1 MEPMRQSAVF
11 CTSELDDSMKDRT
24 LQWAQQLS
32 KPLLCFGLIAFSFTA
47 LTEQTA
53 AQNYSPEH
61 DKVQAMVKR
70 GAEFLVKS
78 QSRENSYDGGKTALV
93 AYTLLKVTGDPDLPR
108 VKEGVQ
114 TALQMARSLRSS
126 RFSESVVYSI
136 SVAAVLLA
144 EADPVAYRSELETIL
159 SWLVSVQ
166 KPHGGF
172 GYLEKPTGDTSQ
184 VQYAMLA
191 LWTLYKAGL
200 DVPPATVEGAI
211 RYLAATQDPS
221 GGWGY
226 QGVIPT
232 GPGRTQQAQVTKSLS
247 TAGSCSILI
256 AGDILGFYRQ
266 LKRGNDEEDG
276 IPDAFVRTDTLK
288 KRGDPKRDITLKR
301 DDIDS
306 NIDDAVQYQGRVDFN
321 SGYFYYYW
329 RYSQERYESFLE
341 VRNAKQ
347 NKSPAWYNKGVTE
360 LASLQEPNGAW
371 TQAKKADYTDD
382 DICTCFAML
391 FLIRSTQ
398 KAIGKINEGL
408 LAGGYGLPDDVSSV
422 RRIGDRIVN
431 DAETSVENLLE
442 LMESESTGNVEV
454 GLLPENLKLSKDPS
468 ERKEQVARLSR
479 LLIANDYKSRQ
490 LAAKLL
496 GRSED
501 LDQAPE
507 LIYAL
512 LDSNDLVP
520 MIAEE
525 SLRLLSRKL
534 TAGSLKQQPTVEQKK
549 AAFRYW
555 KEWYLGLRP
564 DYEFVLQ

>member
-1 MEPMRQSAVF
+1 MAHW
-11 CTSELDDSMKDRT
+11 
-24 LQWAQQLS
+24 WANSTRWQLHGGLLLGG
-32 KPLLCFGLIAFSFTA
+32 LLCVQM
-47 LTEQTA
+47 LTPLSSAQ
-53 AQNYSPEH
+53 AQNYTPEH
-61 DKVQAMVKR
+61 EKVQAMVNR
-70 GAEFLVKS
+70 GASFLMKS
-78 QSRENSYDGGKTALV
+78 TDRSADYDGGKAALI
-93 AYTLLKVTGDPDLPR
+93 AYTLLKVTGDPELPE
-108 VKEGVQ
+108 VKEGIA
-114 TALQMARSLRSS
+114 TALQMARGLRSA
-126 RFSESVVYSI
+126 RHSETIVYSI
-136 SVAAVLLA
+136 GVAAVLLA

-159 SWLVSVQ
+159 SWFISVQ
-166 KPHGGF
+166 KSHGGF
-172 GYLEKPTGDTSQ
+172 GYLDKPTGDTSQ

-200 DVPPATVEGAI
+200 DVPPATIEGAI
-211 RYLAATQDPS
+211 RYLVATQDPT

-232 GPGRTQQAQVTKSLS
+232 GPGRTQQTQVTKSLS

-266 LKRGNDEEDG
+266 MKRGNDEEDG
-276 IPDAFVRTDTLK
+276 IPDAFVRTDMLK
-288 KRGDPKRDITLKR
+288 KRVDGKRELTLKR
-301 DDIDS
+301 EDIDR
-306 NIDDAVQYQGRVDFN
+306 NIDDAVQYQSRVEFS
-321 SGYFYYYW
+321 SGFFYYYW

-341 VRNAKQ
+341 VRDAKQ
-347 NKSPAWYNKGVTE
+347 NKSPAWYNRGVTE
-360 LASLQEPNGAW
+360 LASLQEANGAW
-371 TQAKKADYTDD
+371 TQAKKADYTGDD
-382 DICTCFAML
+382 VCTCFAML

-431 DAETSVENLLE
+431 DAETSVENLLA
-442 LMESESTGNVEV
+442 LMENESTGNVEV
-454 GLLPENLKLSKDPS
+454 GLLPENLKLSKDPQ

-479 LLIANDYKSRQ
+479 LLVANDYKSRQ

-501 LDQAPE
+501 FDQAPE

-534 TAGSLKQQPTVEQKK
+534 TAGSLKQNPTLDQKK
-549 AAFRYW
+549 AAFKYW
-555 KEWYLGLRP
+555 KDWYLGLRP
-564 DYEFVLQ
+564 DYEFVAQ